1 MSLYRLDK
9 LFAPRSIALVG
20 ASPRQGSLG
29 RAVLNNLRKS
39 FKGPLQVV
47 NPRYAAIDGLATVR
61 DVATLAEPPDL
72 IVVTAPAQEV
82 PSIIGQAA
90 AKGVAGAVIISG
102 GLGHRPGSLAAQAEG
117 AARPHGMRLMGP
129 NCLGLINPRLP
140 FNASFSAAMPPP
152 GDLAL
157 ISQSGAIVA
166 AMVGWASSREI
177 GFSGIASIGDQ
188 LDVDV
193 ADLLDYFAL
202 DPKTRVI
209 LLYLEGVKN
218 ARKFM
223 SSARAAARLKPVI
236 VVKSGRFAAGA
247 KAAATHTGALAGSD
261 DVHDA
266 AFRRA
271 GLIRVLDLP
280 ELFDCAEAVGHIAS
294 VRGRRLAILTNGGGL
309 GVLAIDRLVSLGGTP
324 ASLSPESAARLDA
337 VLPPAWSRANPVDII
352 GDADGSRYS
361 RVLDIL
367 LDDPQV
373 DAVLAINVATA
384 VALPADTAAAV
395 ADRAKS
401 SKLAGNAKPVL
412 AAWVGTDGSGGIST
426 IFNKAGVP
434 NYPTEDDAVRGFMHL
449 VRHQEAFA
457 SLFEVPPSLPVDFQ
471 PDIAR
476 ARHIAAT
483 AAGEG
488 RKLLDPM
495 EVVDVLKAFDVPL
508 IETMLATDPDQVADI
523 AGRLLKSNKAV
534 VVKIMSRDISHKSD
548 VGGVR
553 LGICDAEEA
562 RRAATEIIG
571 NARRLRP
578 DAKIAGLIVQPMKQI
593 ANARELIVGI
603 ANDPTFGPVMLFGAG
618 GTAVEVVN
626 DKALALPPLDMKLA
640 GNMIRQ
646 TRVAKLLNAYRNV
659 PAARSDD
666 IAMTLVRLSYLAA
679 WVPEIMEFDINPLM
693 ANDESVIALDARIA
707 VASVAK
713 SVSGSGNPRIA
724 VRPYPVEWQ
733 REVELKGL
741 CVTLRPVRPED
752 APLFDPFLAKTTAA
766 DLRMRFFSPI
776 KKLGA
781 PFIARLTQLDY
792 ARAMAFCAIDKA
804 TGDMIGV
811 VRMHADSQY
820 QSAEYGILVRSDLK
834 GRGLGW
840 LMMQQIVEYARSEG
854 LQRLEGQV
862 LNDNTTML
870 QMCRELGFEIRPDEG
885 DGGIMKVSLSLG

>member
-20 ASPRQGSLG
+20 ASPRKGSLG
-29 RAVLNNLRKS
+29 RAVLSNLRKT
-39 FKGPLQVV
+39 FKGPLHLV
-47 NPRYAAIDGLATVR
+47 NPRHAAIDGMATVR
-61 DVATLAEPPDL
+61 DLGALAEAPDL
-72 IVVTAPAQEV
+72 IVVTAPAREV

-102 GLGHRPGSLAAQAEG
+102 GLGHGPGSLAAQAEST
-117 AARPHGMRLMGP
+117 ARSHGMRLIGP
-129 NCLGLINPRLP
+129 NCLGMINPGLP
-140 FNASFSAAMPPP
+140 FNASFSATMPPP

-166 AMVGWASSREI
+166 AVVGWASTREI

-202 DPKTRVI
+202 DPATRVI

-261 DVHDA
+261 EVHEA

-271 GLIRVLDLP
+271 GLIRVIDLP

-294 VRGRRLAILTNGGGL
+294 ARGRRLAILTNGGGL

-324 ASLSPESAARLDA
+324 ALLSPEGIARLDA
-337 VLPPAWSRANPVDII
+337 VLPLAWSRANPVDII
-352 GDADGSRYS
+352 GDADGDRYS
-361 RVLDIL
+361 RSLEIL

-384 VALPADTAAAV
+384 VALPADTATAV
-395 ADRAKS
+395 ANTARGR
-401 SKLAGNAKPVL
+401 KLSDTPKPVL
-412 AAWVGTDGSGGIST
+412 AAWVGTDGDGGISA

-449 VRHQEAFA
+449 VGHQEAFA
-457 SLFEVPPSLPVDFQ
+457 SLFEVPPSLPVDFR

-483 AAGEG
+483 AASEG
-488 RKLLDPM
+488 RKLLDPI
-495 EVVDVLKAFDVPL
+495 EVAELLKAFDVPL
-508 IETMLATDPDQVADI
+508 VETLLATDPDQVAEI

-553 LGICDAEEA
+553 LGISDAEEA

-578 DAKIAGLIVQPMKQI
+578 DAKIAGLIVQPMKQVPD
-593 ANARELIVGI
+593 ARELIAGI
-603 ANDPTFGPVMLFGAG
+603 ADDPTFGPIMLFGAG
-618 GTAVEVVN
+618 GTAVEVIN
-626 DKALALPPLDMKLA
+626 DKTLALPPLDMNLA
-640 GNMIRQ
+640 ARMIQQ

-659 PAARSDD
+659 PAVKFSDV
-666 IAMTLVRLSYLAA
+666 ALTLVKLSYLAA
-679 WVPEIMEFDINPLM
+679 WVPEVIELDINPLL
-693 ANDESVIALDARIA
+693 ANEQGVIALDARIA
-707 VASVAK
+707 VAPAS
-713 SVSGSGNPRIA
+713 SSRSGNPRIA

-733 REVELKGL
+733 RDIGL
-741 CVTLRPVRPED
+741 NDLSVILRPVRPED
-752 APLFDPFLAKTTAA
+752 APLFEPFLAKTTQA
-766 DLRMRFFSPI
+766 DLRMRFFAPI
-776 KKLGA
+776 KRLGA
-781 PFIARLTQLDY
+781 PFVARLTQLDY
-792 ARAMAFCAIDKA
+792 ARAMAFCAIDKS
-804 TGDMIGV
+804 TGEMIGV

-820 QSAEYGILVRSDLK
+820 ESAEYGVLVRSDLK

-840 LMMQQIVEYARSEG
+840 LLMQHVIDYAKSEG
-854 LQRLEGQV
+854 LQRMEGQV
-862 LNDNTTML
+862 LGENTTML
-870 QMCRELGFEIRPDEG
+870 KMCREFGFRITPDTK
-885 DGGIMKVSLSLG
+885 DKGIMKVSLSLT